1 MEFDDLLGIG
11 ATVGGLGLIGGSLYA
26 QHKAGERLKQSF
38 NEAVKHTKRAEM
50 AARSLNKLRGI
61 SGNDVNIGRMNQPI
75 QDAGMRDNAFY
86 IDDDN
91 YTAYAAKLMTKKMK
105 GAGGTIAI
113 GDEARAL
120 PVVAHELGHA
130 ENNRTGRGKW
140 RIIGGLTGAGIGL
153 ASVIARALWAQQYKA
168 YNLKQLLRDTAL
180 ATALTGVG
188 SAVGDFVSNQSVYSE
203 EQDATDNAMRY
214 LERMG
219 RSKKQLERDRA
230 TLDTALDTYKT
241 ARDWGVAKTLGAAAL
256 MGGAFHLWNKHSGSS
271 TKFI

>member
-11 ATVGGLGLIGGSLYA
+11 ATVGGLGLIGGSIYA
-26 QHKAGERLKQSF
+26 QYKAGDRLRQSF
-38 NEAVKHTKRAEM
+38 KEAIKHAKRAEM
-50 AARSLNKLRGI
+50 AAKSLNKLRNI

-75 QDAGMRDNAFY
+75 QDGGMRDNAFY

-91 YTAYAAKLMTKKMK
+91 YTAYAAKLMAKKMR

-140 RIIGGLTGAGIGL
+140 RTIGWFAGAGVGL
-153 ASVIARALWAQQYKA
+153 ATLIARQLWSQQYKA
-168 YNLKQLLRDTAL
+168 YNLKQLLKDTAL

-188 SAVGDFVSNQSVYSE
+188 GAVGDFISNQSVYSE

-241 ARDWGVAKTLGAAAL
+241 ARDWGVAKSLGAAAL
-256 MGGAFHLWNKHSGSS
+256 MGGAIHLWNKHSGSS